1 MSDTLGYYNANA
13 EAFVDSTLDVSMDD
27 IYRVFLPHVA
37 DGGHILDAGCG
48 SGRDALYFHG
58 HGYRVTA
65 FDASQAIT
73 ALARQKTGLPVEHRS
88 FLDVEELHA
97 YDGIWACASLL
108 HLPASEVPSALTRL
122 WSALVFTN

>member
-73 ALARQKTGLPVEHRS
+73 ALARDIPHQDSRIDLERKAGAL
-88 FLDVEELHA
+88 LDKVA
-97 YDGIWACASLL
+97 A
-108 HLPASEVPSALTRL
+108 
-122 WSALVFTN
+122 